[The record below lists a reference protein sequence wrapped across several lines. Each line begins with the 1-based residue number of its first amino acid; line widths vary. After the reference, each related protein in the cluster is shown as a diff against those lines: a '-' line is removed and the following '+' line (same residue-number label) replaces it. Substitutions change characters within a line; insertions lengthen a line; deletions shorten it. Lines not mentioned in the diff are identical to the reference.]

1 MIVPLDVVVDLGGL
15 DKWEIMTERE
25 KAGALRGVGGRY
37 LQLQTE
43 NINRGVDM
51 HGRPFKAYSPGY
63 AELKARAGRLG
74 KNYWLRLTGQ
84 LLRSQVVKIVREAGA
99 LVAVI
104 AFEGMHAA
112 ARFSTPRPGSRPAK
126 AGGLTVNVTSRE
138 QTSNAL
144 LAAVNDMTRPFV
156 GVSPQMLDKLVR
168 TFKGALRRARGK

>member
-25 KAGALRGVGGRY
+25 KAGALRDVAGRY

-51 HGRPFKAYSPGY
+51 HGRPFRAYSPGY
-63 AELKARAGRLG
+63 AALKARAGRLG

-84 LLRSQVVKIVREAGA
+84 LLRSQVVKIVREAGV

-112 ARFSTPRPGSRPAK
+112 SRFSTPSRRKLARS
-126 AGGLTVNVTSRE
+126 GGLTVNVTARE
-138 QTSNAL
+138 QTANAL
-144 LAAVNDMTRPFV
+144 LAAVNDLTRPFV
-156 GVSPQMLDKLVR
+156 GVGPQMLDKLVR
-168 TFKGALRRARGK
+168 TFVGALRRARGK